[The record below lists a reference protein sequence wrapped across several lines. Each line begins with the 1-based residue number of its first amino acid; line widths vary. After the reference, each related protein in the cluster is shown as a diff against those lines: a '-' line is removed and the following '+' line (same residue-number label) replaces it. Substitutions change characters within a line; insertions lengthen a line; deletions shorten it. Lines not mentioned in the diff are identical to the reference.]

1 MLKTTI
7 APTSL
12 NRSPYDVANATDTQR
27 VMIVNGCT
35 GILELI
41 ETILRAGRYDVVFV
55 ESSDH
60 AYSQIKRL
68 QPDLVILCVR
78 LDHADG
84 FHVLTMLKLDEETRN
99 IPLLT
104 YATSCDSEEMEEE
117 PQERLETE
125 MFTPRSMELMN

>member
-7 APTSL
+7 TPTSL
-12 NRSPYDVANATDTQR
+12 NLSPYDVANATDTQR

-78 LDHADG
+78 LDHVDG
-84 FHVLTMLKLDEETRN
+84 FHVLTMLKLDEATRD

-104 YATSCDSEEMEEE
+104 YATSSDSDEMEEE

-125 MFTPRSMELMN
+125 MFTPKSMELMN

>member
-78 LDHADG
+78 LDHVDG